1 VTIKNDKTDMML
13 EFLKKYYSQVVLLL
27 VIFALVI
34 IKFPHLSLPYY
45 GDEGFA
51 FGPAVHL
58 MYKTGPSLLPSG
70 LDPEYSYGHPLL
82 FHFLVSSWMKIFG
95 PTIFVTKSFALLIS
109 VLLLISLYLAG
120 KSFFNAETG
129 LLAAILMFLQ
139 PMFLAQSSFVLL
151 EIFLSLLALWTIW
164 AFFKKRYFWYAIF
177 GSMLVMT
184 KESGLFLI
192 FAICV
197 WQIIDF
203 ILEGKRISIIGFFK
217 KYAVIL
223 IPAFVF
229 GGFLIIQ
236 KMTWG
241 WFFFP
246 LRMKETQ
253 LSPDV
258 ISHNLAIIRGIVFNL
273 DGRIWLLV
281 GLLISTIVYFFVAR
295 QKFSNLQWKIIWFVM
310 LFTGIFWLASAFNF
324 ISNRYFLIIIST
336 MVLVVGAVLVQAFEA
351 KKRLFYPAA
360 LLLIF
365 SQAIFAFHHDR
376 NGDDSL
382 GFEDPII
389 VQRDAIRFLEEMDA
403 YNTHILT
410 HFLIN
415 FNMQYP
421 VAGYLSGDK
430 IFDNTTGGFT
440 EFVQLAVISN
450 VELSPELDSL
460 RSNPQLELLKRF
472 ERGNAW
478 TEIYQRKK

>member
-1 VTIKNDKTDMML
+1 MIL
-13 EFLKKYYSQVVLLL
+13 PLLKKYYSQVILLL
-27 VIFALVI
+27 VIIALVI

-82 FHFLVSSWMKIFG
+82 FHFLVSLWMKIFG

-109 VLLLISLYLAG
+109 ILLLISLYLVG
-120 KSFFNAETG
+120 KTFFNAETG
-129 LLAAILMFLQ
+129 LIAAILMYLQ
-139 PMFLAQSSFVLL
+139 PVFLAQSSFVLL

-164 AFFKKRYFWYAIF
+164 AFFKKRFIWYAIF

-192 FAICV
+192 FALCI
-197 WQIIDF
+197 WQLVDIF
-203 ILEGKRISIIGFFK
+203 IEKTESYSGRKLLYQYLI
-217 KYAVIL
+217 IL

-236 KMTWG
+236 KMTYG

-258 ISHNLAIIRGIVFNL
+258 INYNLGIIRRIIFNL

-281 GLLISTIVYFFVAR
+281 VLLISTIAYFFISKA
-295 QKFSNLQWKIIWFVM
+295 KFSLLQWKIIWFIII
-310 LFTGIFWLASAFNF
+310 FIGIFWFASAFNF
-324 ISNRYFLIIIST
+324 ISNRYFLVIIAT
-336 MVLVVGAVLVQAFEA
+336 LVLVVGAVLVQAFEA
-351 KKRLFYPAA
+351 KKSLLYPVV

-389 VQRDAIRFLEEMDA
+389 VQRDAIRFMENMNA

-415 FNMQYP
+415 FNMHFP
-421 VAGYLSGDK
+421 VVGYLSGDK
-430 IFDNTTGGFT
+430 AFNNTTGQFS
-440 EFVQLAVISN
+440 EFVELAVISN

-460 RSNPQLELLKRF
+460 RLNPQLELLKRF

-478 TEIYQRKK
+478 TEIYQRRKN

>member
-1 VTIKNDKTDMML
+1 MML
-13 EFLKKYYSQVVLLL
+13 EFLKKYYSQIILLL
-27 VIFALVI
+27 IIVALII

-70 LDPEYSYGHPLL
+70 LVPEYSYGHPLL

-109 VLLLISLYLAG
+109 VLLLISLYLIG
-120 KSFFNAETG
+120 KSFFNAEAG

-164 AFFKKRYFWYAIF
+164 AFFKKRFIWYAIF

-203 ILEGKRISIIGFFK
+203 ILEGKRISIIGFLK

-258 ISHNLAIIRGIVFNL
+258 INDNLGIIRRIIFDQ

-281 GLLISTIVYFFVAR
+281 GLLISTIAYFFVAR
-295 QKFSNLQWKIIWFVM
+295 QKFSNLQWKIIWFII

-324 ISNRYFLIIIST
+324 ISNRYFLIVISA
-336 MVLVVGAVLVQAFEA
+336 MVIVVGAVGVQAFEE
-351 KKRLFYPAA
+351 KKWLLYPAA

-365 SQAIFAFHHDR
+365 SQAIFAFHHTR

-389 VQRDAIRFLEEMDA
+389 VQRDAIRFLEGMDA

-440 EFVQLAVISN
+440 EFVELAVISN

-460 RSNPQLELLKRF
+460 RTNPQLELLKRF

-478 TEIYQRKK
+478 TEIYQRRK

>member
-1 VTIKNDKTDMML
+1 MML

-109 VLLLISLYLAG
+109 VLLLISLFLVG

-129 LLAAILMFLQ
+129 LLATILMFLQ

-253 LSPDV
+253 LSPD
-258 ISHNLAIIRGIVFNL
+258 IINDNLGIIRRIIFDQ
-273 DGRIWLLV
+273 DGRIWLLA
-281 GLLISTIVYFFVAR
+281 GLLISTIAYFFVAR
-295 QKFSNLQWKIIWFVM
+295 QKFSNLQWKIIWFII

-430 IFDNTTGGFT
+430 IFDNTTGGFS
-440 EFVQLAVISN
+440 EFVELAVISN

>member
-1 VTIKNDKTDMML
+1 MML

>member
-1 VTIKNDKTDMML
+1 MVL
-13 EFLKKYYSQVVLLL
+13 QFLKKHYSKIILLL
-27 VIFALVI
+27 VIIALVI

-82 FHFLVSSWMKIFG
+82 LHFLVSSWMKIFG
-95 PTIFVTKSFALLIS
+95 PTIFVTKTFALFIS
-109 VLLLISLYLAG
+109 ILLLISLYLIG
-120 KSFFNAETG
+120 KSFFNPETG
-129 LLAAILMFLQ
+129 LLAAILMFFQ
-139 PMFLAQSSFVLL
+139 PVFLAQSSFVLL
-151 EIFLSLLALWTIW
+151 EIFLSLLALLTIW
-164 AFFKKRYFWYAIF
+164 AFFKKRWNWYLIF
-177 GSMLVMT
+177 SSMLVMT

-192 FAICV
+192 FTLCI
-197 WQIIDF
+197 WQLIDIF
-203 ILEGKRISIIGFFK
+203 LEKEA
-217 KYAVIL
+217 KYSGRKLFYQYLVIL
-223 IPAFVF
+223 FPAFVF

-246 LRMKETQ
+246 LRIQEIRLTPEK
-253 LSPDV
+253 LSHMLWH
-258 ISHNLAIIRGIVFNL
+258 IRNIIFFL
-273 DGRIWLLV
+273 DARSWLTI
-281 GLLISTIVYFFVAR
+281 GLLISLLGYYFLAR
-295 QKFSNLQWKIIWFVM
+295 KSFSLAQWKILWFSTLFIGVFWM
-310 LFTGIFWLASAFNF
+310 LSSLNAV
-324 ISNRYFLIIIST
+324 SNRYFLVVNTIFIFMTAAII
-336 MVLVVGAVLVQAFEA
+336 VQAFMH
-351 KKRLFYPAA
+351 KKWLFYPAI

-365 SQAIFAFHHDR
+365 SQAFFAFSHER
-376 NGDDSL
+376 TGDDSL

-389 VQRDAIRFLEEMDA
+389 VQRDAIRFLEDMDA

-430 IFDNTTGGFT
+430 IFDNTTGRFT
-440 EFVQLAVISN
+440 EFVELAVISN
-450 VELSPELDSL
+450 VELSQELDSL
-460 RSNPQLELLKRF
+460 RINPQLELLKRF

-478 TEIYQRKK
+478 TEIYQRKKN